1 MTAAADNS
9 LGDGFNFAQHLI
21 GLNAGHPSKTAY
33 IDDHGSLSYGELSL
47 RIRKLAAALLAL
59 GIRREERVLLLMQ
72 DNQDWPVCFLGAM
85 YAGIVPVAVNT
96 LLTAEDYAYMLRN
109 SRAQAVMVSAALKA
123 FVKDHLAPYKY
134 PRFIEF
140 VDELPK
146 TATGKIQRFRL
157 RERERTKASA
167 R

>member
-1 MTAAADNS
+1 M
-9 LGDGFNFAQHLI
+9 
-21 GLNAGHPSKTAY
+21 
-33 IDDHGSLSYGELSL
+33 
-47 RIRKLAAALLAL
+47 
-59 GIRREERVLLLMQ
+59 
-72 DNQDWPVCFLGAM
+72 
-85 YAGIVPVAVNT
+85 
-96 LLTAEDYAYMLRN
+96 LTAEDYAYMLRN

-157 RERERTKASA
+157 RERERIKASA
-167 R
+167 H